1 MTPNLFFG
9 GSNFL
14 FIFNLPLD
22 SLPNLCYHTHTN
34 IECEYPA
41 KVINI
46 EFDPETNEVEWVGL
60 EFDFYIDE
68 KIKEKAGYN
77 ESWFSEDACNH
88 TGTLGK
94 CAWYNIDSYDFE
106 KIF

>member
-1 MTPNLFFG
+1 MANISIGDTVKLYPK
-9 GSNFL
+9 
-14 FIFNLPLD
+14 D
-22 SLPNLCYHTHTN
+22 AATHVYALL
-34 IECEYPA
+34 CEYPA

-68 KIKEKAGYN
+68 KIKEKADCD
-77 ESWFSEDACNH
+77 ESWFSNDACNH

-106 KIF
+106 KIS